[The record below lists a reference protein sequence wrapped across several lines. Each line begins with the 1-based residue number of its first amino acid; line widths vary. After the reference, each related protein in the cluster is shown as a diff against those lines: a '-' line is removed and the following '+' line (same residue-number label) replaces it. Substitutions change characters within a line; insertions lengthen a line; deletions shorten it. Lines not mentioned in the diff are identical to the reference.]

1 MPCASGG
8 VNFRAIVGQNPAH
21 GLCLSLAQPD
31 ILGPSASLRSVLLP
45 NRMFSGRVSDS
56 GGSATDMARI
66 AILGA
71 TGYTA
76 LELFRILARHPTARV
91 VAATTRQTDSPTIA
105 SIHPS
110 LTGLFDLHCENL
122 SPEDVG
128 RRCDIAF
135 CCLPHTASMEA
146 VPKLLEAGCRVVD
159 LSADYRLRDPGVY
172 QQWYGHV
179 HSDAGRLPQAVYG
192 LPEIFG
198 ALIPPARL
206 VANPGCYTSTS
217 ILALA
222 PLIAEGLIEPAGIVI
237 DAKSGIS
244 GAGRTP
250 KLSNLY
256 SECNESV
263 TAYSIGNHRHTP
275 EIEQVL
281 TDVGGREVQ
290 VAFNPHLMPM
300 DRGIFCTIYP
310 RLQQSRTQAE
320 LLSVYRRYYQGQ
332 PFVRVVDHIPSTK
345 DVAYSNFCDI
355 TVRFNRD
362 QLVILAAIDNLVK
375 GASGVAIQNMNLLL
389 GLDQRTGLLG
399 S

>member
-1 MPCASGG
+1 
-8 VNFRAIVGQNPAH
+8 
-21 GLCLSLAQPD
+21 
-31 ILGPSASLRSVLLP
+31 
-45 NRMFSGRVSDS
+45 
-56 GGSATDMARI
+56 MARI

-76 LELFRILARHPTARV
+76 LELFRILARHPGVTV
-91 VAATTRQTDSPTIA
+91 VAATTRQDNRPPIS

-110 LTGLFDLHCENL
+110 LTGLFDLRCENL
-122 SPEDVG
+122 TPEQVG
-128 RRCDIAF
+128 AQCDIAF

-146 VPKLLEAGCRVVD
+146 VPQLLQAGCRVVD
-159 LSADYRLRDPGVY
+159 LSADYRLRDPQVY
-172 QQWYGHV
+172 QQWYEHPHTDV
-179 HSDAGRLPQAVYG
+179 ARLNTAVYG
-192 LPEIFG
+192 LPELFG
-198 ALIPPARL
+198 ERIPAASL

-222 PLIAEGLIEPAGIVI
+222 PLIAADLIEPAGIII

-250 KLSNLY
+250 KLSNLF

-281 TDVGGREVQ
+281 TDIGSSAVQ

-300 DRGIFCTIYP
+300 DRGIFCSIYP
-310 RLQQSRTQAE
+310 RLKKPATRAE
-320 LLSVYRRYYQGQ
+320 LLQVFHDYYAGQ
-332 PFVRVVDHIPSTK
+332 PFMRVVDHIPATK
-345 DVAYSNFCDI
+345 DVSGTNFCDL

-362 QLVILAAIDNLVK
+362 QLVVFAAIDNLIK
-375 GASGVAIQNMNLLL
+375 GASGVAVQNMNLML
-389 GLDQRTGLLG
+389 GLDQRTGMLPC
-399 S
+399 